1 MGFNFNVYSFYY
13 YPQMLS
19 VQTPSCAGM
28 ERLGIPARSTLGA
41 PPSTRD
47 DRYVCYAVV
56 NEKYVIKYSLLIFQK
71 SSKNISN
78 TPRSHDL
85 SE

>member
-1 MGFNFNVYSFYY
+1 
-13 YPQMLS
+13 MLS

-47 DRYVCYAVV
+47 DRYDTTNCLKIDKNV
-56 NEKYVIKYSLLIFQK
+56 VIKYS
-71 SSKNISN
+71 NY
-78 TPRSHDL
+78 L
-85 SE
+85 SEVIEEHFQPYTTIS